1 MQNAV
6 EIYGKQVRQLPSAER
21 LRLAALILEDL
32 TAEQTESIE
41 KPKPMS
47 ALQLLDEQNGGR
59 IFKTSE
65 EVDEYLK
72 TERESWDN

>member
-1 MQNAV
+1 MQNAT

-32 TAEQTESIE
+32 TAEQTENIE
-41 KPKPMS
+41 KPQQFS
-47 ALQLLDEQNGGR
+47 ALQILDEQTGGR

-65 EVDEYLK
+65 EADEYLK
-72 TERESWDN
+72 TERESWDD